1 MNEMTM
7 NSACMYDEVEEIR
20 NLNRVEGFDPRKY
33 MRLIQN
39 EGQAAKYY
47 LDVAYRKLW
56 FRLRYPEG
64 KIVKKILKLTE
75 QVAIV
80 EARVYLNRSDSEDN
94 FISNALAQKY
104 MTADGQF
111 GNKFVELAETAAV
124 GRALS
129 DAGFGLQFADREGDM
144 DPEVTEAPFDAQMV
158 AGTGALPEGT
168 YLAQEPWEG
177 ADGGGG
183 SLQDDAFP
191 GQHGTG
197 EYVPMPEEVGQAM
210 GMAVSMQ
217 QTGAAPAAAGQT
229 AQGSA
234 PTAAQRPAQAQQ
246 SAMAQRPPQAQQ
258 PAMAQR
264 PTQAQQSTQ
273 AKRPAQAQQP
283 VAVQRPAQTQ
293 SPTQAQNPAPAQPPA
308 QGMTPAMQSRQA
320 APKPLQGGTA
330 AGNSRRPAAPK
341 AGNTAAGNTASAKGA
356 SAQAAGNIR
365 RDMPMERIYSMLDRD
380 SAAAVVVPMGFNR
393 GKTLGQVAVEK
404 PANLQWYVDSY
415 EGPDNLLRAAAKFL
429 LDAALGQAG

>member
-7 NSACMYDEVEEIR
+7 NSSCMYDEVDGIR

-80 EARVYLNRSDSEDN
+80 EARVYLDRNDNEDN

-144 DPEVTEAPFDAQMV
+144 DPEVTEAPFDAQML
-158 AGTGALPEGT
+158 AGMGGAQPDAADAIREF
-168 YLAQEPWEG
+168 QENTAGDVE
-177 ADGGGG
+177 A
-183 SLQDDAFP
+183 LQEEPFP
-191 GQHGTG
+191 GQHGIE
-197 EYVPMPEEVGQAM
+197 EYIPMPEEVGQAM
-210 GMAVSMQ
+210 GMANAMEQQGAALSAMGQMPQGTADASVQDSRAQQVRRPVQPTQQAAPSMQ
-217 QTGAAPAAAGQT
+217 E
-229 AQGSA
+229 
-234 PTAAQRPAQAQQ
+234 R
-246 SAMAQRPPQAQQ
+246 R
-258 PAMAQR
+258 
-264 PTQAQQSTQ
+264 
-273 AKRPAQAQQP
+273 
-283 VAVQRPAQTQ
+283 
-293 SPTQAQNPAPAQPPA
+293 PA
-308 QGMTPAMQSRQA
+308 QGMPPAMQ
-320 APKPLQGGTA
+320 
-330 AGNSRRPAAPK
+330 N
-341 AGNTAAGNTASAKGA
+341 
-356 SAQAAGNIR
+356 AQAAAPTGRNPSSAGTGQAALGRAQKPAHGGAPSMSAGSTPAQRAGKGSGQGADGIR
-365 RDMPMERIYSMLDRD
+365 KDMPVEQIYSLLDRD
-380 SAAAVVVPMGFNR
+380 RAAAVVIPMGFNR
-393 GKTLGQVAVEK
+393 GKTLGQLAVEK

-415 EGPDNLLRAAAKFL
+415 GGPDNLLRAAAKFL
-429 LDAALGQAG
+429 IDAALGQAG

>member
-7 NSACMYDEVEEIR
+7 NSACMYDEVAEIR

-39 EGQAAKYY
+39 EGQAGKYY

-80 EARVYLNRSDSEDN
+80 EARVYLNRNDHEDN

-158 AGTGALPEGT
+158 AGMGGMLPEGT
-168 YLAQEPWEG
+168 YMAPALQEG
-177 ADGGGG
+177 AADDGGTM
-183 SLQDDAFP
+183 QDEIFP
-191 GQHGTG
+191 GQYGIE
-197 EYVPMPEEVGQAM
+197 EYIPMPEEVGQAM
-210 GMAVSMQ
+210 GMPPAMQ
-217 QTGAAPAAAGQT
+217 QAGAAPAASGQV
-229 AQGSA
+229 AQGTA
-234 PTAAQRPAQAQQ
+234 PAAARQAAQGTAPAAARQA
-246 SAMAQRPPQAQQ
+246 AQGTAPAAARQVAQGTAPAAAQMQQ
-258 PAMAQR
+258 P
-264 PTQAQQSTQ
+264 S
-273 AKRPAQAQQP
+273 
-283 VAVQRPAQTQ
+283 
-293 SPTQAQNPAPAQPPA
+293 
-308 QGMTPAMQSRQA
+308 QGITPAMQNNQA
-320 APKPLQGGTA
+320 AQTPAQGGPA
-330 AGNSRRPAAPK
+330 AQNANRPAAQK
-341 AGNTAAGNTASAKGA
+341 AGNTAGRNAASVKGGN
-356 SAQAAGNIR
+356 AQAAGGIR
-365 RDMPMERIYSMLDRD
+365 RDMPVEQIYPMLNRD
-380 SAAAVVVPMGFNR
+380 SAAAVVIPMGYNK

-415 EGPDNLLRAAAKFL
+415 GGPDNLLRAAAKFL
-429 LDAALGQAG
+429 IDAALGQAG

>member
-7 NSACMYDEVEEIR
+7 NSACMYDEVAEIR

-39 EGQAAKYY
+39 EGQAGKYY

-80 EARVYLNRSDSEDN
+80 EARVYLNRNDHEDN

-104 MTADGQF
+104 MSADGQF

-158 AGTGALPEGT
+158 AGTGGALPEGT
-168 YLAQEPWEG
+168 YMDSAIQEG
-177 ADGGGG
+177 TAGDGEI
-183 SLQDDAFP
+183 LQEEAFP
-191 GQHGTG
+191 GQYGIE
-197 EYVPMPEEVGQAM
+197 EYIPMPEDVGQAM
-210 GMAVSMQ
+210 GMPPAMQ
-217 QTGAAPAAAGQT
+217 QAGAAPAA
-229 AQGSA
+229 
-234 PTAAQRPAQAQQ
+234 
-246 SAMAQRPPQAQQ
+246 
-258 PAMAQR
+258 
-264 PTQAQQSTQ
+264 
-273 AKRPAQAQQP
+273 
-283 VAVQRPAQTQ
+283 
-293 SPTQAQNPAPAQPPA
+293 
-308 QGMTPAMQSRQA
+308 SRQA
-320 APKPLQGGTA
+320 AQGTAPAAQTQQSVQGMPPAMQNRQAAPNPAQGGTA
-330 AGNSRRPAAPK
+330 AVSAGRQAAQKAGNAA
-341 AGNTAAGNTASAKGA
+341 AGNTAAAKGA
-356 SAQAAGNIR
+356 NAQAAGSIR
-365 RDMPMERIYSMLDRD
+365 RDMPVEQIYSMLNRD
-380 SAAAVVVPMGFNR
+380 SAAAVVIPMGYNK

-404 PANLQWYVDSY
+404 PTSLQWYADSY
-415 EGPDNLLRAAAKFL
+415 GGPDNLLRAAAKFL
-429 LDAALGQAG
+429 IDAALGQAS

>member
-7 NSACMYDEVEEIR
+7 NSACMYDEVAEIR

-39 EGQAAKYY
+39 EGQAGKYY

-80 EARVYLNRSDSEDN
+80 EARVYLNRNDHEDN

-104 MTADGQF
+104 MSADGQF

-158 AGTGALPEGT
+158 AGMGGALPEGT
-168 YLAQEPWEG
+168 YMDSALQEG
-177 ADGGGG
+177 AAGDGEI
-183 SLQDDAFP
+183 LQEEAFP
-191 GQHGTG
+191 GQYGIE
-197 EYVPMPEEVGQAM
+197 EYIPMPEDVGQVM
-210 GMAVSMQ
+210 GMPPAMQ
-217 QTGAAPAAAGQT
+217 QAGAAPAASRQAAQGTVSTAARQT
-229 AQGSA
+229 AQGMAPAAARQAAQGTA
-234 PTAAQRPAQAQQ
+234 PTAAKQAAQGTAPAAQ
-246 SAMAQRPPQAQQ
+246 
-258 PAMAQR
+258 
-264 PTQAQQSTQ
+264 T
-273 AKRPAQAQQP
+273 QQP
-283 VAVQRPAQTQ
+283 V
-293 SPTQAQNPAPAQPPA
+293 
-308 QGMTPAMQSRQA
+308 QGMPPAMQNRQA
-320 APKPLQGGTA
+320 AQQA
-330 AGNSRRPAAPK
+330 AKGSRAAADNSRPAAMK
-341 AGNTAAGNTASAKGA
+341 AGNAVGNTASAKGTN
-356 SAQAAGNIR
+356 AQAAGTIR
-365 RDMPMERIYSMLDRD
+365 RDMPVEQIYSMLNRD
-380 SAAAVVVPMGFNR
+380 SAAAVVIPMGYNK

-404 PANLQWYVDSY
+404 PTSLQWYADSY
-415 EGPDNLLRAAAKFL
+415 GGPDNLLRAAAKFL